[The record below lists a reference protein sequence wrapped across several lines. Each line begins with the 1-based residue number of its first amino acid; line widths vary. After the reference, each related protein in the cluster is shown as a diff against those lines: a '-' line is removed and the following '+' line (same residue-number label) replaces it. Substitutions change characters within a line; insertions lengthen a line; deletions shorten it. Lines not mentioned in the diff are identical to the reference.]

1 MSFTQ
6 YWLCVAV
13 VIICLLLVSNHAHNK
28 HVVKY
33 KELLS
38 DYKELLS
45 DSQAVSIE
53 LSRWDIDQIK
63 YLQGHIVELQYQVTF
78 YSNWVNAIHKSWKQ

>member
-38 DYKELLS
+38 D
-45 DSQAVSIE
+45 SQAVSIE

-63 YLQGHIVELQYQVTF
+63 YLHGHIVELQYQVIF